1 MTLYEWI
8 KLYNKKTGEYPN
20 GYPGSEFIFHEEHG
34 FCVFI
39 KDDDVLIVGEVCGDG
54 RYWLW
59 YLVKKAKEFGCIKLR
74 FWTNRNP
81 AVFTRKFGFTLTGF
95 SDGNFIM
102 EKVVD

>member
-39 KDDDVLIVGEVCGDG
+39 KDNDVLIVGEVCGDG
-54 RYWLW
+54 RYWLK
-59 YLVKKAKEFGCIKLR
+59 YLIQKAKQLSCTKLR
-74 FWTNRNP
+74 AATKRNP
-81 AVFTRKFGFTLTGF
+81 TAYSRFFGAKMVGF
-95 SDGNFIM
+95 SDGNYIF
-102 EKVVD
+102 EKEV